1 MGRVFLKLRIM
12 PSDVD
17 VNLESI
23 KDKIASIK
31 MENVE
36 IKDFAIKPIAF
47 GLKALMILAVMPDA
61 EGISDRF
68 IEEITRIEGVES
80 VDIEDMELL

>member
-1 MGRVFLKLRIM
+1 MGRVFLKLRVM

-23 KDKIASIK
+23 KNKIANIK

>member
-1 MGRVFLKLRIM
+1 MGRVFLKLRVM

-23 KDKIASIK
+23 KNKITSIK
-31 MENVE
+31 VEGVE

-68 IEEITRIEGVES
+68 IEEIARIEGVES

>member
-1 MGRVFLKLRIM
+1 
-12 PSDVD
+12 
-17 VNLESI
+17 
-23 KDKIASIK
+23 
-31 MENVE
+31 
-36 IKDFAIKPIAF
+36 
-47 GLKALMILAVMPDA
+47 MILAVMPDA

>member
-1 MGRVFLKLRIM
+1 MGRVFLKLRVM

-23 KDKIASIK
+23 KNKITSIK
-31 MENVE
+31 VEGVE